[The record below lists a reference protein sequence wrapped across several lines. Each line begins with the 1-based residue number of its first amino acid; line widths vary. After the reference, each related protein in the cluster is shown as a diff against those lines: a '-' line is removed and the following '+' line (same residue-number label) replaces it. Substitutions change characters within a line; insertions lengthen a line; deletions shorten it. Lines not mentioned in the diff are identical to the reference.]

1 MADELRVFEN
11 QEQID
16 RAKTLLIQSPTA
28 NSKVIDNLY
37 GDGTS
42 VSILK
47 GTYELPT
54 VEQAEDN
61 GEDGV
66 IVDMAKGL
74 GSGVKNAVLEGVQ
87 FLADFA
93 AEKDGGLELTNPLDD
108 PEKFGFTQ
116 ADADRYKENNAEQ
129 IAAAQSRQETIKAR
143 KAAFDAQ
150 MDAAIDYGGERD
162 TIAGNITQGITQ
174 FVAGMVGIG
183 KFTKL
188 KTFSTIKGGL
198 IGGAVV
204 DATMFD
210 PDDAN
215 LVRMLDEQFG
225 ISNEVVTDI
234 LANDEESQWDNRLK
248 NAATGGLIGGALDG
262 IIIGLRFTK
271 LKIQGRKELQE
282 TGEVSAETLEATS
295 KLEAQIKEL
304 QEYEFNKIDL
314 PVRGEVS
321 DIPINQSVPTTPAR
335 VTGEGKPEI
344 PTDIPRTSVA
354 TSTDELA
361 QPSAADNPFSSIK
374 PLDDLPVRGEVSEL
388 PTPPKVDTAAPEVPA
403 APVKAEAVT
412 VAPKMPQPKKPPSSV
427 VSRKALKDA
436 AIRARS
442 LSDDGVIQLGQ
453 VDEMGNSI
461 GLFNYSR
468 MDAPMDAVKV
478 MDQIHDELGKAGIL
492 KGMGLN
498 KTQTHDEVS
507 RLALKEL
514 GDMVDGDPDLV
525 RQRFAQLEAA
535 GRDTAPRIVA
545 GKMALQST
553 AREIAR
559 LTDELDVLAKG
570 GNTDTMLER
579 KFVDMLELHADLQA
593 SVKGMQ
599 TAAARATAAGR
610 IQTADALSDA
620 MLDRLQQFGGSRRVR
635 KLVKQLKATNGD
647 PKSTARL
654 IRKAQERR
662 VWGIINETWI
672 NAILSSP
679 LTHKMNIGANA
690 VNMLMRPAIRA
701 TGGLVTANP
710 QQMEEGLR
718 QYVYMIE
725 ELSESLKWI
734 TSVGLMGRDD
744 NAVAMAMKSFYNE
757 EGILDTASK
766 FDFDQAGNGRSIS
779 SAGTRLQGTATGS
792 VVDNVGKAVRLSG
805 RSLQAED
812 EFFKQIIFRS
822 RLKAKVIA
830 SSRRLTDEQLSE
842 LGYASRDD
850 YVKGEV
856 NNAINTKESLSEQWD
871 TMVKTG
877 KVADDLDAKQAYIK
891 KNLGTYNHNSKMAQD
906 ALEEARE
913 STFTT
918 PLQQGTMGRGVQ
930 NLMNYHPWLR
940 QIMPFVQTPTNI
952 LRTGFERAPILN
964 LMMSEYRRKLF
975 KGTPEEKAIAYGNM
989 SFGIGTLAMAVSYAA
1004 AGKITGGG
1012 ANWATERNKAK
1023 IQSASPDWQPYSIN
1037 VGTEEN
1043 PEWLELR
1050 RLDPH
1055 GLLFGIVGDIYEMTE
1070 YNRNDPD
1077 AEVAGLMAMAAASI
1091 GNNIMSKTYLMSLN
1105 ESMNMLNGSTNGW
1118 QIQNFATNR
1127 AASMIPLS
1135 GLQYNLNQTYDP
1147 DGSMR
1152 ELRTLTDKVKARI
1165 IGQNASNAVRH
1176 DWITGETVDTP
1187 DYAFGFVRRKKI
1199 DSGEHKAARIFEELR
1214 KLNHGFAPPLRKL
1227 GDIQL
1232 DSQAYQR
1239 YNELVGTTRVNKRT
1253 LSEQLDRYFQSD
1265 AYAKLT
1271 EEAESMTISSSLDPR
1286 VIQVSKIMQQYKQ
1299 TAQKRLFKENPSLGK
1314 AFYKNKRINKALK
1327 DGADRKISEQIVTE
1341 FSLFDN

>member
-1 MADELRVFEN
+1 
-11 QEQID
+11 
-16 RAKTLLIQSPTA
+16 
-28 NSKVIDNLY
+28 
-37 GDGTS
+37 
-42 VSILK
+42 
-47 GTYELPT
+47 
-54 VEQAEDN
+54 
-61 GEDGV
+61 
-66 IVDMAKGL
+66 
-74 GSGVKNAVLEGVQ
+74 
-87 FLADFA
+87 
-93 AEKDGGLELTNPLDD
+93 
-108 PEKFGFTQ
+108 
-116 ADADRYKENNAEQ
+116 
-129 IAAAQSRQETIKAR
+129 
-143 KAAFDAQ
+143 
-150 MDAAIDYGGERD
+150 
-162 TIAGNITQGITQ
+162 
-174 FVAGMVGIG
+174 
-183 KFTKL
+183 
-188 KTFSTIKGGL
+188 
-198 IGGAVV
+198 
-204 DATMFD
+204 
-210 PDDAN
+210 
-215 LVRMLDEQFG
+215 
-225 ISNEVVTDI
+225 
-234 LANDEESQWDNRLK
+234 
-248 NAATGGLIGGALDG
+248 
-262 IIIGLRFTK
+262 
-271 LKIQGRKELQE
+271 
-282 TGEVSAETLEATS
+282 
-295 KLEAQIKEL
+295 
-304 QEYEFNKIDL
+304 
-314 PVRGEVS
+314 
-321 DIPINQSVPTTPAR
+321 
-335 VTGEGKPEI
+335 
-344 PTDIPRTSVA
+344 
-354 TSTDELA
+354 
-361 QPSAADNPFSSIK
+361 
-374 PLDDLPVRGEVSEL
+374 
-388 PTPPKVDTAAPEVPA
+388 
-403 APVKAEAVT
+403 
-412 VAPKMPQPKKPPSSV
+412 MPQPAKPPSSV

-468 MDAPMDAVKV
+468 MDGPMDAIKV

-559 LTDELDVLAKG
+559 LTDELDALAKG

-620 MLDRLQQFGGSRRVR
+620 MLDRLQQFGGSKRVQSLVQ
-635 KLVKQLKATNGD
+635 KLKTAKGD
-647 PKSTARL
+647 PKATARL
-654 IRKAQERR
+654 IRKSQERR

-679 LTHKMNIGANA
+679 LTHKMNLGANA
-690 VNMLMRPAIRA
+690 INMLLRPAIRA
-701 TGGLVTANP
+701 TGGLLTANP

-718 QYVYMIE
+718 QYIYMIE
-725 ELSESLKWI
+725 ELSESLKWM
-734 TSVGLMGRDD
+734 TSLSMAGRDD

-792 VVDNVGKAVRLSG
+792 VIDTVGKGVRLSG

-822 RLKAKVIA
+822 RLKSKVMA
-830 SSRRLTDEQLSE
+830 SSWRLTDEQLSE
-842 LGYASRDD
+842 LGYGSRDD
-850 YVKGEV
+850 YIKGEL
-856 NNAINTKESLSEQWD
+856 NKAINTKESLSEQWD

-877 KVADDLDAKQAYIK
+877 KVADDLDAKQEYIK
-891 KNLGTYNHNSKMAQD
+891 KNLGTYNHHSKMAQD

-918 PLQQGTMGRGVQ
+918 PLQQGTLGRGIQ

-940 QIMPFVQTPTNI
+940 QIMPFIQTPTNI

-975 KGTPEEKAIAYGNM
+975 KGTPEEKAIAAGNM
-989 SFGIGTLAMAVSYAA
+989 AFGVGTVGVAMSYAA

-1055 GLLFGIVGDIYEMTE
+1055 GLLFGIIGDIYEMTE
-1070 YNRNDPD
+1070 YTRNDPD

-1127 AASMIPLS
+1127 VASMVPLS

-1227 GDIQL
+1227 EGIEL

-1239 YNELVGTTRVNKRT
+1239 YNELVGTTRINKRT
-1253 LSEQLDRYFQSD
+1253 LSEELDRFFQSSK
-1265 AYAKLT
+1265 YVKLSEAA
-1271 EEAESMTISSSLDPR
+1271 EEMTVSSSIDPR
-1286 VIQVSKIMQQYKQ
+1286 VVEVSTIMQRYKNR
-1299 TAQKRLFKENPSLGK
+1299 AQKVLFRENPELRE
-1314 AFYKNKRINKALK
+1314 AFINNKRINKRIKL
-1327 DGADRKISEQIVTE
+1327 GADRSQVNDLVTE